1 MSKPRLLDLFCGAG
15 GAAVGYHHAG
25 FDVVGVDIERQPHY
39 PFEFHRAD
47 ALGTVDVLTAGWDW
61 GIAGPPPRH
70 RYNLEDFDAIHASPV
85 CYAWSKMRDCRPG
98 SKVDQPD
105 LITPLRPMLQATGLP
120 YVIENVPGSPLLNP
134 VRLCGSGLG
143 LKLQRHRDFECSFPA
158 WGVAC
163 AHGQN
168 GWNAAYGHSTGRK
181 RRRVPVI
188 GEWRVPK
195 PLQEE
200 AMGIDWMTLEELTE
214 AIPPA
219 YTEWIGTQLLAALE
233 TAA

>member
-1 MSKPRLLDLFCGAG
+1 MTRKPRLLDLFCGAG
-15 GAAVGYHHAG
+15 GAAVGYHRAG
-25 FDVVGVDIERQPHY
+25 FDVVGVDINPQQHY
-39 PFEFHRAD
+39 PFEFHQAD
-47 ALGTVDVLTAGWDW
+47 AMTYPLDG
-61 GIAGPPPRH
+61 
-70 RYNLEDFDAIHASPV
+70 FDAIHASPV

-98 SKVDQPD
+98 SKDDQPD
-105 LITPLRPMLQATGLP
+105 LITPLRPVLRAAGLP

-134 VRLCGSGLG
+134 VRICGSGLG

-168 GWNAAYGHSTGRK
+168 RWNPDYGHSTGRK
-181 RRRVPVI
+181 RRRVPVV

-195 PLQEE
+195 ALQDE

-219 YTEWIGTQLLAALE
+219 YTEWIGTQLFAALE
-233 TAA
+233 AAA

>member
-1 MSKPRLLDLFCGAG
+1 VPVTGPRLLDLFSGAG
-15 GAAVGYHHAG
+15 GATRGYQLAG
-25 FDVVGVDIERQPHY
+25 FHVTGVDINPQPHY
-39 PFEFHRAD
+39 VGDAFHQAD
-47 ALGTVDVLTAGWDW
+47 AMTFPLDG
-61 GIAGPPPRH
+61 
-70 RYNLEDFDAIHASPV
+70 FDAIHSSPV

-98 SKVDQPD
+98 SKDDQPD
-105 LITPLRPMLQATGLP
+105 LITPLRPLLRATGLP

-134 VRLCGSGLG
+134 VRICGSGLG

-168 GWNAAYGHSTGRK
+168 RWNPAYGHSTGRK
-181 RRRVPVI
+181 RRRVPVV

-195 PLQEE
+195 ALQDE

-214 AIPPA
+214 AIPPS
-219 YTEWIGTQLLAALE
+219 YTEWIGAQLLAALE
-233 TAA
+233 AAA